1 MEKKKKKQSKEG
13 LLKGKPWGRD
23 RLGSWDWL
31 MHTAVYKINE

>member
-1 MEKKKKKQSKEG
+1 MEKKKQSKEG